1 MVIFNGPVAEFYDKF
16 LQPVMGAPFADEILA
31 RAAAKAPGAILE
43 LACGTGSVT
52 VPLAE
57 ALPEAQIAATDVSQ
71 AMIDYAKTKQAA
83 STIAWSLADAVDLPF
98 AGHSF
103 DLVLAQ
109 FGVMFFPDKRKAM
122 SEAKRVLRPG
132 GAFIFSVWD
141 TLDLNELPRVGFET
155 VAAMF
160 PDNPPT
166 YTKRLPF
173 GYADQAAIE
182 ADLRAAGFRK
192 IAIEPAEKTLRIANA
207 RDYAIGVCQGGG
219 LRGEIEARDPSAV
232 PRATEAVADAI
243 ERHFGSRSFEVSAQA
258 LFVTAE

>member
-1 MVIFNGPVAEFYDKF
+1 MVIFNGSVAEFYDKY

-31 RAAAKAPGAILE
+31 RAAARSPAAILE

-52 VPLAE
+52 VPLSG

-71 AMIDYAKTKQAA
+71 AMIDYAKTKQAG
-83 STIAWSLADAVDLPF
+83 STISWSLADAVDLPF
-98 AGHSF
+98 AAHSF

-109 FGVMFFPDKRKAM
+109 FGMMFFPDKRKAM
-122 SEAKRVLRPG
+122 SEARRVLRPR

-141 TLDLNELPRVGFET
+141 ELNRNDLPRVGFEA

-173 GYADQAAIE
+173 GYADQKAIE
-182 ADLRAAGFRK
+182 ADLRAAGFMT
-192 IAIEPAEKTLRIANA
+192 IAIEPAEKTLRVASA
-207 RDYAIGVCQGGG
+207 KDYAIGACQGGG

-232 PRATEAVADAI
+232 PRVTEAVAEAI
-243 ERHFGSRSFEVSAQA
+243 ERHFGGPSFEVSAQA